1 MQSATQLES
10 GQGPTVVEVVKAEV
24 EDSTAEASDSVA
36 RPGVPD
42 LEHSDFSEGPGAVG
56 SQEVSEPSVI
66 PPKLEVVDIPSVA
79 TENPGSG
86 VDLVAVGAQEASE
99 PASASDK
106 PGVVDTAVVATST
119 LGLDTS
125 SLVAPPTSPNL
136 VESGVEPIRT
146 GHWIVP
152 MRLKILMGSHPPLSN
167 NPMQLPID
175 CCPRLAF
182 NTP

>member
-66 PPKLEVVDIPSVA
+66 PPKPEVVDIPSVA

-106 PGVVDTAVVATST
+106 PGVVDTAVVATSN

-125 SLVAPPTSPNL
+125 SFVAPPTSPNL
-136 VESGVEPIRT
+136 VEPGVEPIRT
-146 GHWIVP
+146 GHSPSAQSSGLRQRTRQRSSRGGQTTRNQEAIRAW
-152 MRLKILMGSHPPLSN
+152 
-167 NPMQLPID
+167 
-175 CCPRLAF
+175 
-182 NTP
+182 